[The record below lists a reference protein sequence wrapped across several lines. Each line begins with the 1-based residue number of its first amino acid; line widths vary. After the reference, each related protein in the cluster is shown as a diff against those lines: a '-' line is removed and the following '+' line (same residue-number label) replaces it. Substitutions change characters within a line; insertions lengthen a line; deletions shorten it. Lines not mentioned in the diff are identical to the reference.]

1 MAVTSAITAVKQ
13 ELAHGMAEWVKSGIT
28 LLTELRTFATAH
40 THTGTNDGALIPA
53 TGLTP
58 ASITTSYIAA
68 NTITNANLSAAAET
82 NVAVARWMVADTAG
96 DAEVPVFWAPVAC
109 VITSAAMIPAANIV
123 GNATDYNNLYLLK
136 YTAGVA
142 GGTLCSANSGTS
154 GTLLAYQPKDLGTVT
169 GGTLAAGD
177 VLTLAKS
184 TAAGGTVIGNSV
196 CVIKWKATDA

>member
-1 MAVTSAITAVKQ
+1 MAVTSAITAVKK
-13 ELAHGMAEWVKSGIT
+13 ELAGGMAEWVNSGT
-28 LLTELRTFATAH
+28 AVLNDLSTFATAH

-58 ASITTSYIAA
+58 ASIT
-68 NTITNANLSAAAET
+68 NANLSAATKA
-82 NVAVARWMVADTAG
+82 NVSVTRWMVADTAG
-96 DAEVPVFWAPVAC
+96 DAEVPVFYAPVAC
-109 VITSAAMIPAANIV
+109 VVTKAYMVPAANIV
-123 GNATDYNNLYLLK
+123 GNATDYNNLYLKK

-142 GGTLCSANSGTS
+142 AGTLCSANSGTS

-196 CVIKWKATDA
+196 AVIHWYATNA